1 MPLLRI
7 IGSKRVW
14 IALFASIIAV
24 IALCALGAW
33 AIVRGFL
40 QPDSSAAWLC
50 GSFALAGLLA
60 GWIAGGKGDG
70 ILLRAA
76 LLGLLMAIVIWLIS
90 LTISNGTN
98 YLANGWKMI
107 LAYCAGCLLTE
118 TIVGRKNGK
127 RIHGKS
133 KKRTVHLQRKVG
145 RR

>member
-70 ILLRAA
+70 ILLRAV
-76 LLGLLMAIVIWLIS
+76 L
-90 LTISNGTN
+90 
-98 YLANGWKMI
+98 
-107 LAYCAGCLLTE
+107 
-118 TIVGRKNGK
+118 
-127 RIHGKS
+127 
-133 KKRTVHLQRKVG
+133 
-145 RR
+145 RRERPRSRQEGGDGNPDPTDHSS